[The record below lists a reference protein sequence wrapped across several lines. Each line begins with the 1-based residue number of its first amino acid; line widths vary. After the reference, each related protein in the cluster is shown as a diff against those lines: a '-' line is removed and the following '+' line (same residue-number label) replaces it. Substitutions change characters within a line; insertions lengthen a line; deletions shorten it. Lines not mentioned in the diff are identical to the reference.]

1 MSSVFRS
8 KLSTNALQES
18 SSRNLHHICKNLA
31 QISYVKIFAAS
42 LPCPPNP
49 ERSKVHTYPK
59 TKQTGAHP
67 FLIHQ
72 KHTEQIRNKY
82 GATQTNPLQIQ
93 FPYKFRLTLIHSIYN
108 PHTKQT
114 KVMLRSTPYQIRI
127 SYSPILLT
135 QASHTEHMLY

>member
-1 MSSVFRS
+1 MDLTMKELADELGVS
-8 KLSTNALQES
+8 KQTVYKRATGKLKQE
-18 SSRNLHHICKNLA
+18 LA
-31 QISYVKIFAAS
+31 
-42 LPCPPNP
+42 PNP

-82 GATQTNPLQIQ
+82 GAAQTNPLQIQ
-93 FPYKFRLTLIHSIYN
+93 FPYKFCLTLIHPIYN